1 MQISKNDL
9 QIKKIWTFKI
19 WDQKSE
25 YGRYVHNAVFFNDH
39 KFIAVYHSSTMNRF
53 EYWEVTRHGNSWY
66 PKEIGATKGEFM
78 RNNSPVQG
86 IAYDKHK
93 KWSF

>member
-1 MQISKNDL
+1 
-9 QIKKIWTFKI
+9 
-19 WDQKSE
+19 
-25 YGRYVHNAVFFNDH
+25 
-39 KFIAVYHSSTMNRF
+39 MNRF

-93 KWSF
+93 KQIYLALMIIYLS